1 MCIPRLARKWISTFL
16 MHCALFVSLTQ
27 TRTHTHKER
36 ERDTHARTSCFYY
49 AVFSRNGKQSS
60 VTSPPTY
67 SLIPSILW
75 GWMMITGKQ
84 TETAQKR
91 TPLRQQQRPVHLT
104 LNTASPAR
112 SGFNQAKAE
121 HSNNRKSQSWENQ
134 AQLKPIE
141 FFLTNFFICKVK
153 GRSFHLNLNRKQVMS
168 RVFFF

>member
-1 MCIPRLARKWISTFL
+1 MLKKWFRCEEAINFHVHSTPGKKVNKHISD
-16 MHCALFVSLTQ
+16 ALCTVCLSNTDTHAHTQ
-27 TRTHTHKER
+27 R

-121 HSNNRKSQSWENQ
+121 HSNNRKSQS
-134 AQLKPIE
+134 
-141 FFLTNFFICKVK
+141 
-153 GRSFHLNLNRKQVMS
+153 
-168 RVFFF
+168 

>member
-1 MCIPRLARKWISTFL
+1 MTGAAVLIEGRHARNFHMHSTPGKKVNKHISDS
-16 MHCALFVSLTQ
+16 ALFVSLTHA
-27 TRTHTHKER
+27 RTH
-36 ERDTHARTSCFYY
+36 TSCFYY

-84 TETAQKR
+84 TETAPPQKKK

-104 LNTASPAR
+104 LNTASPPR

-121 HSNNRKSQSWENQ
+121 HSNNRKSQS
-134 AQLKPIE
+134 
-141 FFLTNFFICKVK
+141 
-153 GRSFHLNLNRKQVMS
+153 
-168 RVFFF
+168 